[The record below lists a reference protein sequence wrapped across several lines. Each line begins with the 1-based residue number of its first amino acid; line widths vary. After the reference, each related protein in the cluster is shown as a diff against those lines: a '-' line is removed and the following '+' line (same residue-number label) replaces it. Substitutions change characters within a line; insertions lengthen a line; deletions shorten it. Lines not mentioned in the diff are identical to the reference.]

1 MMTWTRTRTFIAG
14 VALILAANAAALVGV
29 AYNRHGDPE
38 SMLLLTQREALL
50 PYSWGFEREN
60 SGVTLTLQWRVPS
73 EQGDGSYGMGMSYA
87 GTGGEPGWLN
97 MPKLAALGFD
107 VSKPLDTPDGRMHY
121 EKLLSKEVLL
131 VLELDAAAY
140 RAALERAQQYLQKE
154 EALLKDNAGKKEF
167 EERVKSARRQLYQ
180 EERISSRLFVID
192 AGLDVEALRA
202 KFPERTRYAIV
213 RGQVRP
219 HLVQKDMKYRLAG
232 YVSDLSVRQINVPL
246 TYRPVFEPILQNPNR
261 NQPEPALR
269 YTVSVA
275 FGQRLEPWITD
286 IKSSTP

>member
-1 MMTWTRTRTFIAG
+1 MMTWSRTRTFIAG
-14 VALILAANAAALVGV
+14 VALILAANAVALVGV
-29 AYNRHGDPE
+29 AYNRRGDPE
-38 SMLLLTQREALL
+38 STLLLTQREVSL

-60 SGVTLTLQWRVPS
+60 SGVTLTLQWRVLS
-73 EQGDGSYGMGMSYA
+73 EQGDGSYGLGMSYA
-87 GTGGEPGWLN
+87 GIGGEPGWLDKT
-97 MPKLAALGFD
+97 KLSALGFD
-107 VSKPLDTPDGRMHY
+107 VSKPEDTYDGRMHY

-131 VLELDAAAY
+131 VLELDGAAY
-140 RAALERAQQYLQKE
+140 RVALERAQQHLQKE

-167 EERVKSARRQLYQ
+167 EERVKSAKRQLYQ
-180 EERISSRLFVID
+180 EERISSRLFVVD
-192 AGLDVEALRA
+192 AGLDVDALRA

-261 NQPEPALR
+261 TQPEPALR

>member
-1 MMTWTRTRTFIAG
+1 MMAWSRTRTFIAG
-14 VALILAANAAALVGV
+14 VVLILATNAVALVGV
-29 AYNRHGDPE
+29 AYNRQGDPE
-38 SMLLLTQREALL
+38 STLLLTQREASL

-73 EQGDGSYGMGMSYA
+73 EQGDGPYGLGMSYA
-87 GTGGEPGWLN
+87 GIGGEPGWLDKT
-97 MPKLAALGFD
+97 KLAALGFD
-107 VSKPLDTPDGRMHY
+107 VSKSEGTPDGRRHY

-131 VLELDAAAY
+131 VLELDGVAY
-140 RAALERAQQYLQKE
+140 RVALERAQQHLQKE

-167 EERVKSARRQLYQ
+167 EERVKSAKRQLYQ
-180 EERISSRLFVID
+180 EERIGSRLFVVD
-192 AGLDVEALRA
+192 AGLDVDALRA

-232 YVSDLSVRQINVPL
+232 YVSDLSLRQINVPL

-261 NQPEPALR
+261 HQPEPTLR

-286 IKSSTP
+286 VKPSTP